1 MKQIL
6 SMNYAIIG
14 DEVLAHP
21 STIFT
26 DDEVDVKTFDT
37 EEQLIT
43 YIAGMGN
50 NFSPLPEIGE
60 WCEMN
65 LVYQYGEDK
74 VKCLQS
80 HNRISYPP
88 EQTPALFLIIHTV
101 VGYPVWVQPTGAHD
115 AYQIGDIVH
124 YPAIDSPL
132 WISKINANTTVPDGD
147 IPYNR
152 YWELYSD

>member
-50 NFSPLPEIGE
+50 NFPPLPEIGE
-60 WCEMN
+60 WCEIN
-65 LVYQYGEDK
+65 TVYQYGTDK
-74 VKCLQS
+74 AKCLQS
-80 HNRISYPP
+80 HNRMSYPI
-88 EQTPALFLIIHTV
+88 EETPALWLIIPTV
-101 VGYPVWVQPTGAHD
+101 ADYPVWQQPTGAHD
-115 AYQIGDIVH
+115 AYQMGDRVH
-124 YPAIDSPL
+124 FPDADSPVYESL
-132 WISKINANTTVPDGD
+132 INANVWSPTEYPAGWQL
-147 IPYNR
+147 I
-152 YWELYSD
+152 